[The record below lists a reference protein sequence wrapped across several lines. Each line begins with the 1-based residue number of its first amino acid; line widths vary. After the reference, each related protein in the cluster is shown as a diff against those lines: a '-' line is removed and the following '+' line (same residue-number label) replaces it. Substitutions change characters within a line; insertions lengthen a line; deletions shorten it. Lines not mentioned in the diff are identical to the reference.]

1 MLQSKKQTERKWR
14 QRTTRNHI
22 LQLEHLYKTQPAR
35 PTTQTKTVFPQVLEG
50 AIRSGSL
57 VTVHYLDRGTETALT
72 GTVTALF
79 HARGI
84 IEIKTSTGLRR
95 HIPYDE
101 VINLH
106 ESLDRR
112 PIKE

>member
-1 MLQSKKQTERKWR
+1 MLQSKKRTERKWR

-22 LQLEHLYKTQPAR
+22 LQLEHLYKAHPAR
-35 PTTQTKTVFPQVLEG
+35 LTTQTKTVFPQVLEDT
-50 AIRSGSL
+50 IRSGRM
-57 VTVHYLDRGTETALT
+57 VTVRYLERGTENTLT

-95 HIPYDE
+95 HIPYNE
-101 VINLH
+101 VMDIREL
-106 ESLDRR
+106 LL
-112 PIKE
+112 